1 MKPAPDRRLSSLKLK
16 HGLWVKI
23 LSSLPTRGS
32 SRLPAFF
39 LLRHRAARASAACAQ
54 ILPPQG
60 RRSIWR
66 EHGVVRVC
74 AFCAQWCIK
83 TRAAG
88 QNCAVAAQNVR
99 LHDVRW
105 RWVRWETK
113 GCTHNLQLR
122 LTCCVSHIAA
132 LCFTVLREICD
143 EIFLHWSTT
152 LSASPA
158 HNLRMTCLLVPAI
171 LFYYYYYN
179 YIYYYYY

>member
-66 EHGVVRVC
+66 EHGVVR
-74 AFCAQWCIK
+74 ASEFCERMCIK
-83 TRAAG
+83 TRCRAKLCRCCTKCPVVAR
-88 QNCAVAAQNVR
+88 CAVTVGTLGDEGLHTQLTTEINV
-99 LHDVRW
+99 
-105 RWVRWETK
+105 
-113 GCTHNLQLR
+113 LR
-122 LTCCVSHIAA
+122 VAHGAHCR
-132 LCFTVLREICD
+132 TVL
-143 EIFLHWSTT
+143 HG
-152 LSASPA
+152 AQG
-158 HNLRMTCLLVPAI
+158 NL
-171 LFYYYYYN
+171 
-179 YIYYYYY
+179 

>member
-66 EHGVVRVC
+66 EHGVVRVL
-74 AFCAQWCIK
+74 
-83 TRAAG
+83 
-88 QNCAVAAQNVR
+88 CAVHKNARCRAKLCCCCTKCPAARCAVTVGTLGDQG
-99 LHDVRW
+99 LH
-105 RWVRWETK
+105 T
-113 GCTHNLQLR
+113 QL
-122 LTCCVSHIAA
+122 TTEIN
-132 LCFTVLREICD
+132 VLRVAHCRALPHCASRCSGKFVMKSFYID
-143 EIFLHWSTT
+143 LL
-152 LSASPA
+152 LSQPA
-158 HNLRMTCLLVPAI
+158 QPI
-171 LFYYYYYN
+171 
-179 YIYYYYY
+179 I

>member
-66 EHGVVRVC
+66 EHGVVRVLC
-74 AFCAQWCIK
+74 TVVHKNALPGKIVLLLHKMSGCTMCGDGGYVGRP
-83 TRAAG
+83 RAA
-88 QNCAVAAQNVR
+88 
-99 LHDVRW
+99 H
-105 RWVRWETK
+105 
-113 GCTHNLQLR
+113 
-122 LTCCVSHIAA
+122 
-132 LCFTVLREICD
+132 
-143 EIFLHWSTT
+143 TT
-152 LSASPA
+152 
-158 HNLRMTCLLVPAI
+158 
-171 LFYYYYYN
+171 YN
-179 YIYYYYY
+179 

>member
-66 EHGVVRVC
+66 EHGVVRVLC
-74 AFCAQWCIK
+74 TVVHKNARC
-83 TRAAG
+83 RAKLCCCCTKCPAAR
-88 QNCAVAAQNVR
+88 CAVTVGTLGDQGLHTQLTTEINV
-99 LHDVRW
+99 
-105 RWVRWETK
+105 
-113 GCTHNLQLR
+113 LR
-122 LTCCVSHIAA
+122 VAHCR
-132 LCFTVLREICD
+132 TVLHGAQGN
-143 EIFLHWSTT
+143 LWWNLST
-152 LSASPA
+152 L
-158 HNLRMTCLLVPAI
+158 
-171 LFYYYYYN
+171 
-179 YIYYYYY
+179 IYYSLSQPSP

>member
-66 EHGVVRVC
+66 EHGVVRAC
-74 AFCAQWCIK
+74 AFCAQKCIK
-83 TRAAG
+83 TRCRAKLCCCCTKCPAAR
-88 QNCAVAAQNVR
+88 CAVTVGTLGDQGLHTQLTTEINV
-99 LHDVRW
+99 
-105 RWVRWETK
+105 
-113 GCTHNLQLR
+113 LR
-122 LTCCVSHIAA
+122 VAHCR
-132 LCFTVLREICD
+132 TVLHGAQGN
-143 EIFLHWSTT
+143 LWWNLST
-152 LSASPA
+152 L
-158 HNLRMTCLLVPAI
+158 
-171 LFYYYYYN
+171 
-179 YIYYYYY
+179 IYYSLSQPTP

>member
-66 EHGVVRVC
+66 EHGVVRAC
-74 AFCAQWCIK
+74 AFCAQKCIK
-83 TRAAG
+83 TRCRAKLCCCCTKCPAAR
-88 QNCAVAAQNVR
+88 CAVTVGTLGDQGLHTQLTTEINV
-99 LHDVRW
+99 
-105 RWVRWETK
+105 
-113 GCTHNLQLR
+113 LR
-122 LTCCVSHIAA
+122 VAHCIAA

-143 EIFLHWSTT
+143 EIFLH
-152 LSASPA
+152 
-158 HNLRMTCLLVPAI
+158 
-171 LFYYYYYN
+171 
-179 YIYYYYY
+179 